1 MAGLSGGGR
10 CGRLVVAAAFILAVA
25 DRAAFAGESFDQR
38 FWSPLPPSS
47 SFAGPLLSAENAI
60 VRDGWTAYATGYSID
75 GHSIT
80 DNVVA
85 DGRFTSKGYVAG
97 LAKRLSPNFTIGL
110 RGQHGTTDV
119 NYNQTPDRN
128 MSSSSHGIGFDLVVE
143 DQHVLWRTTASYADD
158 SFNANFNAFTPGSW
172 NGREWAVDSQF
183 NVRWTFS
190 RLVTTGFVGFRYLTL
205 EQNAFT
211 AGDIFST
218 QFPGQR
224 RESTQVRA
232 GVDLL
237 CSLFSVGPFE
247 LLASASGQVRNE
259 MDKHPP
265 IYGAVDLTGMAGNS
279 FTFDYAN
286 AEPVRFP
293 AAVTWQASGGL
304 ELRAANTFHVFV
316 NATTSRNAMLSWTGY
331 QVGARFL
338 F

>member
-1 MAGLSGGGR
+1 MIGLSGGGR
-10 CGRLVVAAAFILAVA
+10 CGRLVVAAAFIFVSADQAALA
-25 DRAAFAGESFDQR
+25 DESFDQR
-38 FWSPLPPSS
+38 FWSPLPLSS
-47 SFAGPLLSAENAI
+47 SFAGPLTRADDAI
-60 VRDGWTAYATGYSID
+60 VRDGWTTYATGYSID

-97 LAKRLSPNFTIGL
+97 LAKRLSPNFTVGL
-110 RGQHGTTDV
+110 RGQHGTSSV
-119 NYNQTPDRN
+119 SYNQTPDRN
-128 MSSSSHGIGFDLVVE
+128 MSVSSQGIAFDVIVE

-172 NGREWAVDSQF
+172 NGREWAIDSQF

-190 RLVTTGFVGFRYLTL
+190 RVVTTGFVGVRYLRL
-205 EQNAFT
+205 EQDAFT
-211 AGDIFST
+211 ATDFFST
-218 QFPGQR
+218 QFPGQS
-224 RESTQVRA
+224 RESHQVRA
-232 GVDLL
+232 GIDLL
-237 CSLFSVGPFE
+237 CSLLSVGPFQ

-259 MDKHPP
+259 MDNHPP
-265 IYGAVDLTGMAGNS
+265 IHGGVDLTGMAGNS

-304 ELRAANTFHVFV
+304 ELRAADTFHVFF
-316 NATTSRNAMLSWTGY
+316 NATTSRNSMLSWTGY